1 MSQQVRRDT
10 IKTVNFRGKLVEDT
24 DQTIVR
30 PFVKLDTIGSYI
42 DENNHRQLVIVS
54 NGDTFAVRMY
64 VPKQIDTAQV
74 NADIRTLQLMERIE
88 SIKPCDSSLLMTS
101 DATTALDVVGRFETH
116 CTPPEKPNFDVG
128 FDTGLFV
135 LMVPFTT
142 LLFVKACLASVEMVG
157 KIRNVLNS

>member
-24 DQTIVR
+24 DQSIVR
-30 PFVKLDTIGSYI
+30 PFAKLDTIGSYI

-88 SIKPCDSSLLMTS
+88 SIKPCDTGIFTHADNRSASE
-101 DATTALDVVGRFETH
+101 VIGRLETH
-116 CTPPEKPNFDVG
+116 STPPEKPNFDVG